1 MERKVLGYLIL
12 RKGPNKPSFSGLW
25 VPFADALKLISKLSI
40 FPLASSPKV
49 IVYSCL
55 LLFLIPSS
63 LWSHLKLP
71 SQINSFT
78 HTMVC
83 LLVLISF
90 SIFGLLMAG
99 WASNSKYSVLGSTRC
114 VAQSI
119 SYECC
124 LSLSFLT
131 IALFKTL
138 DFLTVSPGFNL
149 LLMLHV
155 CGILYVVLLAESNRS
170 PFDFAEG
177 ESELVSGYN
186 VEYSGPFFVLLF
198 LREYLS
204 LLFLSFVSGALFTD
218 GTYLL
223 SLVFCLA
230 LSFLFIWVRGT
241 LPRLRYDQLI
251 KLCWKSLLPC
261 VTFSYLLYLV
271 I

>member
-1 MERKVLGYLIL
+1 
-12 RKGPNKPSFSGLW
+12 
-25 VPFADALKLISKLSI
+25 
-40 FPLASSPKV
+40 
-49 IVYSCL
+49 
-55 LLFLIPSS
+55 
-63 LWSHLKLP
+63 
-71 SQINSFT
+71 
-78 HTMVC
+78 MVC

-124 LSLSFLT
+124 LSLGFLT

-138 DFLTVSPGFNL
+138 DFLTVTPDFNL

-223 SLVFCLA
+223 SLIFCLA

-261 VTFSYLLYLV
+261 VTFSYLLFLV

>member
-1 MERKVLGYLIL
+1 MERKVLGYLIF

-25 VPFADALKLISKLSI
+25 VPFADALKLLAKLTI
-40 FPLASSPKV
+40 FPLASRPKV
-49 IVYSCL
+49 IVYSCF
-55 LLFLIPSS
+55 LLFLIPSG
-63 LWSHLKLP
+63 LWSHLKFP
-71 SQINSFT
+71 SQVNSFSLT
-78 HTMVC
+78 LVC

-124 LSLSFLT
+124 LSLGFLT
-131 IALFKTL
+131 FALFNTL
-138 DFLTVSPGFNL
+138 DFLTVSPTFNL

-186 VEYSGPFFVLLF
+186 VEYSGSIFVLLF
-198 LREYLS
+198 LSEYLS
-204 LLFLSFVSGALFTD
+204 LLFLSYVAGSLFTD
-218 GTYLL
+218 GSYLISLL
-223 SLVFCLA
+223 SCLA
-230 LSFLFIWVRGT
+230 LSFLFIWVRGS

-251 KLCWKSLLPC
+251 LLCWKSLLPI
-261 VTFSYLLYLV
+261 VTFSYILYLV